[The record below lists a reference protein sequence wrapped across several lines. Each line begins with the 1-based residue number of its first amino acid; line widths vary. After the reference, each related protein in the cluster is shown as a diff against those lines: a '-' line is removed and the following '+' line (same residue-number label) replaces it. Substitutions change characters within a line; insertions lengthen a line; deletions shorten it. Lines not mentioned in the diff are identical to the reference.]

1 MSRARSWLSQFPP
14 ALRELATVRLAGS
27 IGAGGVLYLTPMV
40 FHQEAFSAGSVT
52 GGIAMAAVAGS
63 LARLGCGTLL
73 DRRVNC
79 SVPVL
84 IGAAVALL
92 GDAVLLGARGF
103 GGYLVGQLLLGIALG
118 LYWPAIELAVPLS
131 CAPLASARAFALVRS
146 ADALGIASGALVG
159 ALLAATGRLR
169 GIYLV
174 DMACLGIMALLLLR
188 RPLPDP
194 RPRDLLAHPTPWRQW
209 LPPLLPLLAI
219 ALLATAMGPLM
230 QSALPLDLV
239 RGGLERE
246 ALPESLG
253 ALLIGLQLGLL
264 VLLQWPVGRALAQR
278 PVSRGLGLSF
288 RCFALGCL
296 LLALLRLHPVGG
308 GAADRGPVSPRPRPG
323 GLPAHRHR
331 GGGGGEPDRTSGTGH
346 GPVFPVFRDQLLRGA
361 PGGGPAAGSPGPWRR
376 PVAADGGGMPAGAGP
391 GGSAGPPTAAGRFRL
406 KGRNHRRINPGRRR
420 APGAGLP
427 EAGLA
432 ASTQASWGRGSVP
445 YSQSS

>member
-1 MSRARSWLSQFPP
+1 M
-14 ALRELATVRLAGS
+14 RLAGS
-27 IGAGGVLYLTPMV
+27 IGAGGVLYLTPIV

-63 LARLGCGTLL
+63 LARLSCGALL

-131 CAPLASARAFALVRS
+131 CAPLPSARAFALVRS

-174 DMACLGIMALLLLR
+174 DMACLVTMALLLLR

-194 RPRDLLAHPTPWRQW
+194 RPKDLQAHPTPWRQW

-239 RGGLERE
+239 RGGMERE

-278 PVSRGLGLSF
+278 PASTGLGLSF

-296 LLALLRLHPVGG
+296 LLALSAFTPWGVVLVI
-308 GAADRGPVSPRPRPG
+308 AAQFPLALGQAAFLPTATEAVVEVSPIEHQ
-323 GLPAHRHR
+323 GLAMALFSQCFAISSFVAPLVA
-331 GGGGGEPDRTSGTGH
+331 G
-346 GPVFPVFRDQLLRGA
+346 QLLDRQA
-361 PGGGPAAGSPGPWRR
+361 
-376 PVAADGGGMPAGAGP
+376 
-391 GGSAGPPTAAGRFRL
+391 
-406 KGRNHRRINPGRRR
+406 H
-420 APGAGLP
+420 GAGLWLLMVG
-427 EAGLA
+427 ACLLGLA
-432 ASTQASWGRGSVP
+432 LVGQLDRQPRQAASG
-445 YSQSS
+445 